1 MNKMKRKRYTR
12 KKLQMQRDQG
22 KEERVSKRSLRLHDD
37 DDGCVVGMMMM
48 MLLEFK
54 VFIRFDLF
62 YNIITSNSSYVI
74 LLFLCFSSI
83 NATTILYLF
92 IPNFRTLLIQLSC
105 FFIYIFFCFLYLNY
119 YMHCLSV
126 L

>member
-37 DDGCVVGMMMM
+37 DGCVVGMMM

-92 IPNFRTLLIQLSC
+92 IPNFRTLLIQLFC
-105 FFIYIFFCFLYLNY
+105 FFIYFFCFLYLNY